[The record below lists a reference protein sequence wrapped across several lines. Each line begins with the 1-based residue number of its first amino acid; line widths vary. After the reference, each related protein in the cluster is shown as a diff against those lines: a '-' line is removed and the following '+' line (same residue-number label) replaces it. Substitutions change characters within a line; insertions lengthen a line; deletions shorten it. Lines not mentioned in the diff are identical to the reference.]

1 MHKIIARDIRVFA
14 HHGVLPREKREG
26 QEFLIDIEIELDAGT
41 EPEDDDLSSTID
53 YAVVVD
59 EVASLATGE
68 RYDLI
73 ETLASRIVD
82 HLLSLGGVARASV
95 TVKKPQAPLAVEVRW
110 VGVTVTGEREGK
122 SGEGG
127 GDR

>member
-1 MHKIIARDIRVFA
+1 VHKIIVRDIRVFA

-26 QEFLIDIEIELDAGT
+26 QEFLIDIEIELDAGA

-59 EVASLATGE
+59 EVASLATSE

-82 HLLSLGGVARASV
+82 YLLSLGGVAQARV
-95 TVKKPQAPLAVEVRW
+95 TVKKPQAPLAVEVTW
-110 VGVTVTGEREGK
+110 VGVTVTGEREEK
-122 SGEGG
+122 PGEGG
-127 GDR
+127 DGR